1 MQGVQVLRIEA
12 YDECVGTTKDVAQR
26 SRWTFHETV
35 REEI

>member
-1 MQGVQVLRIEA
+1 MQGVQAVRIEA
-12 YDECVGTTKDVAQR
+12 YDEYAGMTKDAAQR